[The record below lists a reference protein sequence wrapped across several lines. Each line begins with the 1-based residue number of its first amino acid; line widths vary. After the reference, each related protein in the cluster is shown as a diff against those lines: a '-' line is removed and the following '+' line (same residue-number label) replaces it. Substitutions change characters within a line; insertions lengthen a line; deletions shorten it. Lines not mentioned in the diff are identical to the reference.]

1 MVVRALDI
9 VNQSKYSSSGTAYS
23 DMVERRRTRKKH
35 EEGRVA
41 VEQEEEKMTR
51 WKDKVK
57 KNVKR
62 GWTLDVHLAGVGTE
76 EEEQPTPPQQ
86 QPIGKKEK
94 KKGKGK
100 VKLEKYDGSWV
111 HLGGT
116 CSMPSFDD
124 DDDDDEGEE
133 VCVGPREAADVA
145 GKERWRRER
154 GAAPP
159 MRW

>member
-1 MVVRALDI
+1 MVV
-9 VNQSKYSSSGTAYS
+9 V
-23 DMVERRRTRKKH
+23 
-35 EEGRVA
+35 
-41 VEQEEEKMTR
+41 VEQGEEEEEKTTMR

-57 KNVKR
+57 KSVKR
-62 GWTLDVHLAGVGTE
+62 GWTLDVHLAGIGVE
-76 EEEQPTPPQQ
+76 EEEQQQPTPPQQ

-116 CSMPSFDD
+116 CSSMPSFDD

>member
-9 VNQSKYSSSGTAYS
+9 VNQSKYSSSGIVCS

-41 VEQEEEKMTR
+41 VEQEEEEKTMMR

-62 GWTLDVHLAGVGTE
+62 GWTLDVHLAGIGAE
-76 EEEQPTPPQQ
+76 DEQPTPPQQ
-86 QPIGKKEK
+86 PTGKKEK
-94 KKGKGK
+94 KKGKEK
-100 VKLEKYDGSWV
+100 VKLEKHAGSWV

-124 DDDDDEGEE
+124 DEDEGED
-133 VCVGPREAADVA
+133 VCVGRREAADVA